1 MMSIANV
8 ITVIGPDKIKEMT
21 NIITKGI
28 MTSIEMTE
36 LQAVATGLLTLY
48 LISGVL
54 GYAQNIIVS
63 SVMQRF
69 SQRLRTRIVTKINRL
84 PLNYFDQHA
93 QGDVLSRVTN
103 DVDTVSQ
110 SLSQSLGSLISSVIL
125 LIGTVYMMLTTSVA
139 LTGVSVASV
148 FIGFGLM
155 VVLIKLSQKYFTQQQ
170 SNIALINGHVEEM
183 YTGHHIVY
191 SYNGKE
197 QAKTQFNVLNEALY
211 QSSWKSQF
219 ISGLMM
225 PMMGFIGNFGYVA
238 VCVFGAMQVLEGHT
252 TIGVIV
258 AFMIYVR
265 QFTNPLGQIAQ
276 GATNLQQASAALKRV
291 IEFLNEEEMLDETHL
306 QTKWVPK
313 GSVAFEDVHFGYYE
327 DQPIIK
333 SFSADIKS
341 GQKVAIV
348 GPTGAGKTTIVNLLM
363 KFYEVNSGAIKIDG
377 VDISQLSRKAVH
389 DAFGMVL
396 QDTWLFEG
404 TIREN
409 LVYNLDHIS
418 EQQMI
423 AATKAVGV
431 HHFIKT
437 LPHGYDTVLNDNT
450 SLSQGQKQLM
460 TIARALLKDAP
471 LLILDEATSSV
482 DTRTE
487 RLIQEAM
494 DTLMKGRTSFVIAH
508 RLSTIQNADVILVM
522 KDGNIVEKGT
532 HDSLLALNGF
542 YADLYNSQFEEN

>member
-238 VCVFGAMQVLEGHT
+238 VCVFGAVQVLEGHT

-291 IEFLNEEEMLDETHL
+291 IEFLNEEEMRDETHL
-306 QTKWVPK
+306 QTEWVPK

-377 VDISQLSRKAVH
+377 VDISQLSREAVH

-396 QDTWLFEG
+396 QDTWLFDG

>member
-36 LQAVATGLLTLY
+36 LQAVATGVLTLY

-238 VCVFGAMQVLEGHT
+238 VCVFGAVQVLEGHT

-265 QFTNPLGQIAQ
+265 QFTNPLGQVAQ

-306 QTKWVPK
+306 QTEWVPK

-377 VDISQLSRKAVH
+377 VDISQLSRETVH